1 MGKTRYINTTASN
14 NNSTNL
20 QIMLPTNLHF
30 YESPPFHI
38 LLAQL
43 TYLNIPTALEGGVR
57 LHCIRAVAESE
68 DGGE

>member
-1 MGKTRYINTTASN
+1 MASKNSNLNVTLLQFTHFPTACSGH
-14 NNSTNL
+14 SG
-20 QIMLPTNLHF
+20 
-30 YESPPFHI
+30 EV
-38 LLAQL
+38 QL